1 MVREGP
7 RGNSRG
13 GGCPIYTPFV
23 AVKKDKG
30 VADGSAVDSKQYRT
44 RCAGMLI

>member
-13 GGCPIYTPFV
+13 GGCPIYTPLV

-30 VADGSAVDSKQYRT
+30 VADGSAVNGKWDGT
-44 RCAGMLI
+44 GCTGMAR